1 MDDRRYTR
9 QIVDVAKTFEYDDL
23 YPDEQAL
30 GHCPL
35 CQRPVFERSWFYR
48 CLEVP
53 GATDE
58 TDCTFRIWKDKSGR
72 YIDRQTV
79 RTLLEKGETEEIEGF
94 ATRDGRTYNA
104 RLTLEDGQVMLH
116 PVAGSSGE
124 RVSEIVEYDVDDA
137 PLGPCPMGC
146 GSQVVETPTHFQCQ
160 AGIAKQAEN
169 EQKAREFEAAH
180 VQDGKRR
187 KRYKVPDEDKP
198 CPFLVPRTV
207 CKREITREEALD
219 IIGPNKK
226 TALLTDFTSRFGRPF
241 SAMLFLKENG
251 RHGFEFAP
259 RAPRGKEAKAEGE
272 AAPAADA
279 AAPDATPAPAK
290 AAGKSPKRGPAPKT
304 PKAKPPTKKA
314 ARKKA

>member
-1 MDDRRYTR
+1 
-9 QIVDVAKTFEYDDL
+9 
-23 YPDEQAL
+23 
-30 GHCPL
+30 
-35 CQRPVFERSWFYR
+35 
-48 CLEVP
+48 
-53 GATDE
+53 
-58 TDCTFRIWKDKSGR
+58 
-72 YIDRQTV
+72 V
-79 RTLLEKGETEEIEGF
+79 RTLLEKGETDEIEGF

-104 RLTLEDGQVMLH
+104 RLTLEDGQVVLH

-124 RVSEIVEYDVDDA
+124 RVSETVEYDVDDA

-146 GSQVVETPTHFQCQ
+146 GTQVVETPTHFQCQ
-160 AGIAKQAEN
+160 AGIAKQLEN
-169 EQKAREFEAAH
+169 EKKARDFEASQP
-180 VQDGKRR
+180 QDGKRR

-219 IIGPNKK
+219 IIGANKK

-259 RAPRGKEAKAEGE
+259 RAPRGKGEAKAEGDAPE
-272 AAPAADA
+272 SADSAAPADDA
-279 AAPDATPAPAK
+279 APAPAK
-290 AAGKSPKRGPAPKT
+290 AGAKPKRGTAPKAT
-304 PKAKPPTKKA
+304 KPKAPTKKA